1 LRITWRHR
9 FASLRTNLFESHI
22 FTNRTKGNV
31 MLRALAIAALLALLL
46 PNLAVAQ
53 QQKDDHKGP
62 PPHPGAGGGGPPHP
76 PPPHPGPPPGGPPH
90 PLLKPAFVPH
100 GPPGPVGGPPH
111 PPGPPTAFVHPGPGG
126 PQFAHPGPGGP
137 RFTYRGRDFNRVHIH
152 PFMYP
157 QGWAYRQWAIGAFLP
172 PLFLSPDY
180 YYADWAALG
189 LDPPPPGDQWVRYG
203 PDLLLVEMDNGQV
216 LDVIYGA
223 FYED

>member
-1 LRITWRHR
+1 
-9 FASLRTNLFESHI
+9 
-22 FTNRTKGNV
+22 
-31 MLRALAIAALLALLL
+31 
-46 PNLAVAQ
+46 
-53 QQKDDHKGP
+53 
-62 PPHPGAGGGGPPHP
+62 
-76 PPPHPGPPPGGPPH
+76 
-90 PLLKPAFVPH
+90 
-100 GPPGPVGGPPH
+100 
-111 PPGPPTAFVHPGPGG
+111 
-126 PQFAHPGPGGP
+126 
-137 RFTYRGRDFNRVHIH
+137 
-152 PFMYP
+152 MYP